1 MTGNAFE
8 YDMLSKSSCCP
19 NIQFDKFHI
28 SSILI
33 HCIWYICNCSM
44 EKISKHKCI
53 KNSKQLTFIA
63 RHINLVWKIVVV

>member
-28 SSILI
+28 SSII
-33 HCIWYICNCSM
+33 SSCICYTFAIVALKYQM
-44 EKISKHKCI
+44 QDISKYRAFKFYGTSY
-53 KNSKQLTFIA
+53 KF
-63 RHINLVWKIVVV
+63 RWKIVVV